1 MRNIIN
7 KKSSNVISLFL
18 VLTVFTI
25 TSISTVNLISSGSN
39 GWNAN
44 NVSVQKIDDNKA
56 LIHSDSVKTAENDFW
71 FRKSTNSDGTFKYNI
86 SGLESKGNG
95 YEFSSPMD
103 ITITDGLSSNKQ
115 LGAGIWALASGAT
128 GAAAA
133 GAIGGIL
140 SGAGVAGTAA
150 AGAATVVAAGAT
162 SATTVGSFA
171 AGAQLAGAVILT
183 AAGPGAIIA
192 GAGAI
197 VGLG

>member
-1 MRNIIN
+1 MRSIIN

-44 NVSVQKIDDNKA
+44 NVSVQKIDDNRA

-71 FRKSTNSDGTFKYNI
+71 FCKSTNSDGTFKYNI

-115 LGAGIWALASGAT
+115 LGAAIAT
-128 GAAAA
+128 AAAA
-133 GAIGGIL
+133 PAAVTTASAIGT
-140 SGAGVAGTAA
+140 VA
-150 AGAATVVAAGAT
+150 AAGAT
-162 SATTVGSFA
+162 SAATVGSFA
-171 AGAQLAGAVILT
+171 AGAQIAGAVILA
-183 AAGPGAIIA
+183 AAGPVAIIA
-192 GAGAI
+192 GAGALI
-197 VGLG
+197 GAA

>member
-71 FRKSTNSDGTFKYNI
+71 FCKSTNSDGTFKYNI

>member
-71 FRKSTNSDGTFKYNI
+71 FCKSTNSDGTFKYNI
-86 SGLESKGNG
+86 SGSESKDNG

>member
-25 TSISTVNLISSGSN
+25 TSISTVNSLDSGSN
-39 GWNAN
+39 GWSAN
-44 NVSVQKIDDNKA
+44 NVSVQKIDDNRA
-56 LIHSDSVKTAENDFW
+56 LIHSDSVKTAESDFW
-71 FRKSTNSDGTFKYNI
+71 FCKSTNSDGTFKYNI
-86 SGLESKGNG
+86 SGSESKVSG

-103 ITITDGLSSNKQ
+103 ITITDGLSSKKQ

-150 AGAATVVAAGAT
+150 AGAATVVVAGAT
-162 SATTVGSFA
+162 SATTVGSFV

>member
-71 FRKSTNSDGTFKYNI
+71 FCKSTNSDGTFKYNI
-86 SGLESKGNG
+86 SGSESKDNG

-115 LGAGIWALASGAT
+115 LGAAIATAAQGAGGLATLAAIGT
-128 GAAAA
+128 TAAAA
-133 GAIGGIL
+133 PAAVSTASAIGT
-140 SGAGVAGTAA
+140 VA
-150 AGAATVVAAGAT
+150 AAGAT
-162 SATTVGSFA
+162 SAATVGSFA
-171 AGAQLAGAVILT
+171 AGAQVAGAVILA
-183 AAGPGAIIA
+183 AAGPVAIIA
-192 GAGAI
+192 GAGALI
-197 VGLG
+197 GAA